1 MLLQI
6 KVKLSNCCSKAQINN
21 LAGEILA
28 NPKILSDY
36 FKLSNLPDYE
46 DADKS
51 SWIIR
56 TYFQKTREVSLT
68 DQRKIISLL
77 NSTKNESVLRN
88 ILGIIVDIP
97 FSERI
102 EEELV
107 NTCFKILNEQ
117 HHNVAVYANAL
128 QGLIPIIKNHPEL
141 REDISLI
148 TESNPMKDKCVF
160 QLRLKTVLSLKTE

>member
-1 MLLQI
+1 MSLEI
-6 KVKLSNCCSKAQINN
+6 KVKLADCHSKAQINN

-28 NPKILSDY
+28 NPKMLSSY
-36 FKLSNLPDYE
+36 FKLSNLSDYK
-46 DADKS
+46 DADKA

-56 TYFQKTREVSLT
+56 TYFQKTKKVSLK

-77 NSTKNESVLRN
+77 HSAKQEAVLRN
-88 ILGIIVDIP
+88 ISGIIVDIP

-117 HHNVAVYANAL
+117 HHNIAVYANAL
-128 QGLIPIIKNHPEL
+128 QGLIPIINKHPEL

>member
-46 DADKS
+46 VADKS

-56 TYFQKTREVSLT
+56 TYFQKTKEVSLT

-88 ILGIIVDIP
+88 ISGIIVDFP
-97 FSERI
+97 FSQKI

-107 NTCFKILNEQ
+107 NACFKILNES
-117 HHNVAVYANAL
+117 N
-128 QGLIPIIKNHPEL
+128 QGVRLFRLAIL
-141 REDISLI
+141 RELLDIWR
-148 TESNPMKDKCVF
+148 NRMAHV
-160 QLRLKTVLSLKTE
+160 

>member
-1 MLLQI
+1 MSLEI
-6 KVKLSNCCSKAQINN
+6 KVKLADCHSKAQINN

-28 NPKILSDY
+28 NPKMLSTY
-36 FKLSNLPDYE
+36 FKLSNLSDYE
-46 DADKS
+46 DADKA

-56 TYFQKTREVSLT
+56 TYFQKTKEISLS

-77 NSTKNESVLRN
+77 NSTKHESVLRN
-88 ILGIIVDIP
+88 ISGIMVDIP
-97 FSERI
+97 FSERL

-117 HHNVAVYANAL
+117 YHNVAVYANAL
-128 QGLIPIIKNHPEL
+128 QGLIPIVKKHPEL
-141 REDISLI
+141 REEIILI

-160 QLRLKTVLSLKTE
+160 QLRVKTILSLKTE

>member
-36 FKLSNLPDYE
+36 YKLSNLPDYE
-46 DADKS
+46 DADKA

-88 ILGIIVDIP
+88 ILGIIVDFP
-97 FSERI
+97 FSQNI

-107 NTCFKILNEQ
+107 NTCFKILNER
-117 HHNVAVYANAL
+117 HHKVAVYANAL
-128 QGLIPIIKNHPEL
+128 QGLIPIVKKHPEL
-141 REDISLI
+141 REEIILI
-148 TESNPMKDKCVF
+148 AESNPMKDKCVF
-160 QLRLKTVLSLKTE
+160 QLRLKTILSLKSE

>member
-56 TYFQKTREVSLT
+56 TYFQKTKEVSLT

-88 ILGIIVDIP
+88 ISGIIVDFP
-97 FSERI
+97 FSQKI

-107 NTCFKILNEQ
+107 NTCFKILNER
-117 HHNVAVYANAL
+117 HHKVAVYANAL
-128 QGLIPIIKNHPEL
+128 QGLIPIVKKHPEL
-141 REDISLI
+141 REEIILI
-148 TESNPMKDKCVF
+148 AESNPMKDKCVF
-160 QLRLKTVLSLKTE
+160 QLRVKTILSLKS